1 MARIVLVTGGCRS
14 GKSAY
19 AERLAESL
27 PPSRLYVA
35 TAPVSDEEMQ
45 RRIDGHRRARQGRG
59 WETVEEQLDLAG
71 VFSANGQ
78 HNVLLVDCVTLWVN
92 NLMYYADRDGRRVT
106 EADVAG
112 LCDAV
117 LEGRR
122 NAWRHGNLRQQ
133 RGRPG
138 RGAGKRGGP
147 ALSRPGRP
155 GQSAH
160 RRPGRRRNA
169 GLLRNPHSFERETVA
184 MSLLSDTLTRIAP
197 QDAAWRARAHERLDQ
212 LIMPHWALGRLMD
225 LALDLAGMTR
235 SMRPPVLRKT
245 IVTMAGDHGVAAE
258 GVSKYPQ
265 EVTPQMVHGFV
276 GGMAGIS
283 ALARLVGAR
292 AIVVDMGV
300 AADLSTLAKA
310 GRIIDKKVALGTAN
324 MAVGP
329 AMTREQALRAVEAG
343 IEVVDELADIT
354 DLFGTGD
361 MGIANTTPSTA
372 VVAVLTGL
380 PVAELTGR
388 GTGIDDGQLAR
399 KIAVV
404 EKSLRLNR
412 PDPGDALDVLAKVG
426 GFEIGGI
433 AGVVLGAA
441 ARQKPV
447 VVDGFISTAGAL
459 LAQSLCP
466 ASSEYVIAA
475 HRSAE
480 PGHRAMHAHLKKEP
494 LLDLGLRLGEGTG
507 AALAMHLVDAAQRIL
522 TEVATFDEAH
532 VSKAQS

>member
-1 MARIVLVTGGCRS
+1 
-14 GKSAY
+14 
-19 AERLAESL
+19 
-27 PPSRLYVA
+27 
-35 TAPVSDEEMQ
+35 
-45 RRIDGHRRARQGRG
+45 
-59 WETVEEQLDLAG
+59 
-71 VFSANGQ
+71 
-78 HNVLLVDCVTLWVN
+78 
-92 NLMYYADRDGRRVT
+92 
-106 EADVAG
+106 
-112 LCDAV
+112 
-117 LEGRR
+117 
-122 NAWRHGNLRQQ
+122 
-133 RGRPG
+133 
-138 RGAGKRGGP
+138 
-147 ALSRPGRP
+147 
-155 GQSAH
+155 
-160 RRPGRRRNA
+160 
-169 GLLRNPHSFERETVA
+169 
-184 MSLLSDTLTRIAP
+184 MSLLSETLTRIAP
-197 QDAAWRARAHERLDQ
+197 QDAAWRAQAQNRLDQ

-225 LALDLAGMTR
+225 LALDLAGITR
-235 SMRPPVLRKT
+235 SMSPAVARKT

-276 GGMAGIS
+276 AGMAGIS
-283 ALARLVGAR
+283 ALARLAGAR
-292 AIVVDMGV
+292 AVVVDMGV
-300 AADLSTLAKA
+300 AADLSPLAQS

-324 MAVGP
+324 MAAGP
-329 AMTREQALRAVEAG
+329 AMSRQQAVQAVEAG
-343 IEVVDELADIT
+343 IEVVEQLADTT

-388 GTGIDDGQLAR
+388 GTGIDDGQMAH

-412 PDPGDALDVLAKVG
+412 PDPSDALDVLSKVG

-441 ARQKPV
+441 ARRKPV

-459 LAQSLCP
+459 VAQALSP
-466 ASSEYVIAA
+466 ASSDYVIAA

-480 PGHRAMHAHLKKEP
+480 PGHRAMHARLQKEP

-507 AALAMHLVDAAQRIL
+507 AALAMHLVEAAQRIL

-532 VSKAQS
+532 VSKAES